1 MVFWDFLPIRQG
13 FVFGR
18 TGESMNALFR
28 FQTGKKTAP
37 VVMLLALIF
46 AALAFGPLNTP
57 AEETTPTAG
66 LPDSAESV
74 QVELLKEELPQTEG
88 SAAFIV
94 YASETEFTDEQLEW
108 LQGTFDPQI
117 QMLTG
122 GANEKFLEF
131 TNLEVMGEAF
141 VPPAAISEDGTTA
154 LISVPLD
161 ATDDFELTTFRV
173 DTMREI
179 APQDMPAGMEVY
191 VTGPEAFIKD
201 VGSIFEGA
209 NFSLLAVTAGVV
221 ALLLL
226 ITYRSPVLWMIP
238 LLVVG
243 VADGMAGILARR
255 VADALGFVPD
265 ASVVGILSVLVF
277 GAGTNYA
284 LLLISR
290 YREELLKYEDRR
302 EAMRVAIR
310 GAGPAI
316 LASGSTVAVALAL
329 LLLAEIEGRQ
339 VLGLVSAVGIV
350 VAMIAGLLVLPSA
363 LVVFPRG
370 IFWPLVPKVGGKN
383 PFEKSIWTRLGTAV
397 SKRPVAIASI
407 GVVLLGTLATG
418 GLGIKTGLSATEIF
432 IQKPE
437 AVAGQEV
444 LAESFAAG
452 AATPTQVIVSASRVD
467 DAVEILSG
475 VAGVDEVRVGSTND
489 EITQLDVV
497 LDAAPESE
505 AAFELVRTMRLE
517 LDQLG
522 SDTIA
527 LVGGQDATSL
537 DATDATARDQAL
549 LVPLILIS
557 VFLILIL
564 LLRSLLTP
572 VLLMVAVVGSFF
584 SALGASWLVFQFIFG
599 FPALDLT
606 VFILAFLFLVAL
618 GVDYSIFL
626 VTRAQEEA
634 RELGTKQGMR
644 KALGATGGVIT
655 SAGIL
660 LAAVFAVLGVLPLI
674 ALAQVGTIVCIGVL
688 LDTLL
693 VRTVIVPAL
702 AFKLGAKFWW
712 PRKEFAD

>member
-1 MVFWDFLPIRQG
+1 
-13 FVFGR
+13 
-18 TGESMNALFR
+18 MNALLR

-37 VVMLLALIF
+37 ITMLIALIF
-46 AALAFGPLNTP
+46 AILAFGPLNAP
-57 AEETTPTAG
+57 SENTTPGTG

-74 QVELLKEELPQTEG
+74 QVQKLQEDLPQNDG

-94 YASETEFTDEQLEW
+94 YASDTELTEAQLSW
-108 LQGTFDPQI
+108 IQGEFDPQT
-117 QMLTG
+117 QMLAG

-131 TNLEVMGEAF
+131 TNLDVMGEKF

-161 ATDDFELTTFRV
+161 QTDDFDLTTLRI

-179 APQDMPAGMEVY
+179 APQGMPQGLEVY

-209 NFSLLAVTAGVV
+209 DISLLAVTASVV

-226 ITYRSPVLWMIP
+226 VTYRSPVLWIVP
-238 LLVVG
+238 LVVVG
-243 VADGMAGILARR
+243 VADGMAGILARQ
-255 VADALGFVPD
+255 VASLLGFVPD

-290 YREELLKYEDRR
+290 YREELLAHEDRR
-302 EAMRVAIR
+302 EAMRIAIR

-339 VLGLVSAVGIV
+339 VLGLMSAVGIV
-350 VAMIAGLLVLPSA
+350 VAMVAGLLVLPSA
-363 LVVFPRG
+363 LVVFPRS

-383 PFEKSIWTRLGTAV
+383 PFEKSIWTKLGRAV
-397 SKRPVAIASI
+397 SKRPVTIAGA
-407 GVVLLGTLATG
+407 GVALLAVLATG
-418 GLGIKTGLSATEIF
+418 GLGVKTGLSATEIF
-432 IQKPE
+432 IEKPE

-444 LAESFAAG
+444 LAEAFSAG
-452 AATPTQVIVSASRVD
+452 SATPTQVIVDASAVS
-467 DAVEILSG
+467 AASSILES
-475 VAGVDEVRVGSTND
+475 VAGVDEVRPGATND
-489 EITQLDVV
+489 NITQIDVI
-497 LDAAPESE
+497 LSADPESQ
-505 AAFELVRTMRLE
+505 AALEVIREMRVALDELPVGTL
-517 LDQLG
+517 
-522 SDTIA
+522 A
-527 LVGGQDATSL
+527 LVGGQDATTL
-537 DATDATARDQAL
+537 DAQDATERDQLL

-572 VLLMVAVVGSFF
+572 ILLLVAVVGSFF
-584 SALGASWLVFQFIFG
+584 SAVGASWLVFQNIFG

-634 RELGTKQGMR
+634 RTLGTREGMR

-693 VRTVIVPAL
+693 VRTVIVPAM

>member
-1 MVFWDFLPIRQG
+1 
-13 FVFGR
+13 
-18 TGESMNALFR
+18 
-28 FQTGKKTAP
+28 
-37 VVMLLALIF
+37 MLLALIF
-46 AALAFGPLNTP
+46 AILAFGPLNAP
-57 AEETTPTAG
+57 SENTTPGTG

-74 QVELLKEELPQTEG
+74 QVQKLQEDLPQNDG

-94 YASETEFTDEQLEW
+94 YASETELTDSQLNWILGE
-108 LQGTFDPQI
+108 FDPAT
-117 QMLTG
+117 QMLSG

-131 TNLEVMGEAF
+131 TNLELMGEKF

-161 ATDDFELTTFRV
+161 QSDDFDLTTLRI
-173 DTMREI
+173 DTMREL
-179 APQDMPAGMEVY
+179 APEGMPAGLDVY

-209 NFSLLAVTAGVV
+209 DISLLAVTASVV

-226 ITYRSPVLWMIP
+226 VTYRSPVLWIIP

-243 VADGMAGILARR
+243 VADGMAGILARQ
-255 VADALGFVPD
+255 VADLLGFVPD

-290 YREELLKYEDRR
+290 YREELLSHEDRR
-302 EAMRVAIR
+302 EAMRIAIR

-339 VLGLVSAVGIV
+339 VLGLMSAVGIV
-350 VAMIAGLLVLPSA
+350 VAMVAGLLVLPSA

-383 PFEKSIWTRLGTAV
+383 PFEKSIWTKLGRAV
-397 SKRPVAIASI
+397 SKRPLTIAGAGVA
-407 GVVLLGTLATG
+407 LLAVLATG

-432 IQKPE
+432 IEKPE

-444 LAESFAAG
+444 LAQAFSAG
-452 AATPTQVIVSASRVD
+452 SATPTQVIVDAGSVAAATAILERVD
-467 DAVEILSG
+467 
-475 VAGVDEVRVGSTND
+475 GVDEVRVGATND
-489 EITQLDVV
+489 EITQLDAI
-497 LDAAPESE
+497 LNADPESQE
-505 AAFELVRTMRLE
+505 ALEVIRQMRIA
-517 LDQLG
+517 LDDLPAG
-522 SDTIA
+522 TLA
-527 LVGGQDATSL
+527 LVGGQDATTL
-537 DATDATARDQAL
+537 DAQDATERDQIL

-572 VLLMVAVVGSFF
+572 ILLLLAVVGSFF
-584 SALGASWLVFQFIFG
+584 SAVGASWLVFQNIFG

-634 RELGTKQGMR
+634 RTLGTREGMR

-693 VRTVIVPAL
+693 VRTVIVPAM

>member
-1 MVFWDFLPIRQG
+1 
-13 FVFGR
+13 
-18 TGESMNALFR
+18 
-28 FQTGKKTAP
+28 
-37 VVMLLALIF
+37 MLIGLIF
-46 AALAFGPLNTP
+46 AGLAFTVFNTE
-57 AEETTPTAG
+57 ATETTPGTG
-66 LPDSAESV
+66 LPDTAESV
-74 QVELLKEELPQTEG
+74 QVANLQDQLPSSDA

-94 YASETEFTDEQLEW
+94 YTSEAKFTEEQLTW
-108 LQGTFDPQI
+108 LQGEFDSNLMIPV
-117 QMLTG
+117 G

-131 TNLEVMGEAF
+131 TNLEAQGEKF
-141 VPPAAISEDGTTA
+141 VPPAVISEDGTTA

-161 ATDDFELTTFRV
+161 ITDSFEETTYRV
-173 DTMREI
+173 DSMRELAPI
-179 APQDMPAGMEVY
+179 AMPTGMEVY

-209 NFSLLAVTAGVV
+209 DFSLLAVTAGVV

-226 ITYRSPVLWMIP
+226 ITYRSPVLWLIP
-238 LLVVG
+238 LIVVG
-243 VADGMAGILARR
+243 TADGMAGILARR
-255 VADALGFVPD
+255 AAETLGFTPD
-265 ASVVGILSVLVF
+265 ASVTGILSVLVF

-284 LLLISR
+284 LLLIAR
-290 YREELLKYEDRR
+290 YREELLGLEDRR
-302 EAMRVAIR
+302 EAMRTALR

-350 VAMIAGLLVLPSA
+350 VAMISGLLILPAA

-370 IFWPLVPKVGGKN
+370 IFWPLVPKVGGVN
-383 PFEKSIWTRLGTAV
+383 RNDKSLWSRLGKSV
-397 SKRPVAIASI
+397 SKRPVIVASAGVAALAILASGGI
-407 GVVLLGTLATG
+407 GV
-418 GLGIKTGLSATEIF
+418 KTGLSATEIF

-437 AVAGQEV
+437 AVVGQEV
-444 LAESFAAG
+444 LAESFSAG
-452 AATPTQVIVSASRVD
+452 SATPTQMIISNQSVDQAIEIAAAVS
-467 DAVEILSG
+467 
-475 VAGVDEVRVGSTND
+475 GVDEVRVGATNGQF
-489 EITQLDVV
+489 TQVDAVLNANPESAEALLIVKELRV
-497 LDAAPESE
+497 ALDALPDS
-505 AAFELVRTMRLE
+505 
-517 LDQLG
+517 
-522 SDTIA
+522 SIA
-527 LVGGQDATSL
+527 LVGGQDATTL
-537 DATDATARDQAL
+537 DVEDATARDQAL

-572 VLLMVAVVGSFF
+572 VLLLLAVVGSFF
-584 SALGASWLVFQFIFG
+584 SAIGASWFVFQNIFG
-599 FPALDLT
+599 FPALDVS

-626 VTRAQEEA
+626 VSRAQEEA
-634 RELGTKQGMR
+634 RKLGTREGMR

-693 VRTVIVPAL
+693 VRTIIVPAM
-702 AFKLGAKFWW
+702 AFVTGKHFWW

>member
-1 MVFWDFLPIRQG
+1 
-13 FVFGR
+13 
-18 TGESMNALFR
+18 MNALIK

-37 VVMLLALIF
+37 VTMLLALIF
-46 AALAFGPLNTP
+46 AILAFGPLNAP
-57 AEETTPTAG
+57 SENTTPGTG
-66 LPDSAESV
+66 LPESAESV
-74 QVELLKEELPQTEG
+74 QVQKLQEDLPQNDG

-94 YASETEFTDEQLEW
+94 YASETELTEAQLKW
-108 LQGTFDPQI
+108 IQGEFDPQA
-117 QMLTG
+117 QMLSG

-131 TNLEVMGEAF
+131 TNLEVMGEKF

-161 ATDDFELTTFRV
+161 QSDDFDLTTLRI
-173 DTMREI
+173 DTMREL
-179 APQDMPAGMEVY
+179 APEGMPAGLEVY

-209 NFSLLAVTAGVV
+209 DISLLAVTASVV

-226 ITYRSPVLWMIP
+226 VTYRSPVLWIIP

-243 VADGMAGILARR
+243 VADGMAGILARQ
-255 VADALGFVPD
+255 VADLLGFVPD

-290 YREELLKYEDRR
+290 YREELLSHEDRR
-302 EAMRVAIR
+302 EAMRIAIR

-339 VLGLVSAVGIV
+339 VLGLMSAVGIV
-350 VAMIAGLLVLPSA
+350 VAMVAGLLVLPSA

-383 PFEKSIWTRLGTAV
+383 PFEKSIWTKLGRAV
-397 SKRPVAIASI
+397 SKRPLTIASA
-407 GVVLLGTLATG
+407 GVALLAVLATG

-432 IQKPE
+432 IEKPE

-444 LAESFAAG
+444 LAEVFSAG
-452 AATPTQVIVSASRVD
+452 SATPTQVIV
-467 DAVEILSG
+467 DAGSVAAATAILESVE
-475 VAGVDEVRVGSTND
+475 GVDEVRVGATND
-489 EITQLDVV
+489 EITQLDAI
-497 LDAAPESE
+497 LNADPESQE
-505 AAFELVRTMRLE
+505 ALEVIRQMRLA
-517 LDQLG
+517 LDDLPEG
-522 SDTIA
+522 TLA
-527 LVGGQDATSL
+527 LVGGQDATTL
-537 DATDATARDQAL
+537 DAQDATERDQLL

-572 VLLMVAVVGSFF
+572 ILLLVAVVGSFF
-584 SALGASWLVFQFIFG
+584 SAVGASWLVFQNIFG

-634 RELGTKQGMR
+634 RTLGTREGMR

-693 VRTVIVPAL
+693 VRTVIVPAM

>member
-1 MVFWDFLPIRQG
+1 
-13 FVFGR
+13 
-18 TGESMNALFR
+18 
-28 FQTGKKTAP
+28 
-37 VVMLLALIF
+37 
-46 AALAFGPLNTP
+46 
-57 AEETTPTAG
+57 
-66 LPDSAESV
+66 
-74 QVELLKEELPQTEG
+74 
-88 SAAFIV
+88 
-94 YASETEFTDEQLEW
+94 
-108 LQGTFDPQI
+108 
-117 QMLTG
+117 
-122 GANEKFLEF
+122 
-131 TNLEVMGEAF
+131 
-141 VPPAAISEDGTTA
+141 
-154 LISVPLD
+154 
-161 ATDDFELTTFRV
+161 
-173 DTMREI
+173 
-179 APQDMPAGMEVY
+179 MPAGLEVY

-209 NFSLLAVTAGVV
+209 DISLLAVTASVV

-226 ITYRSPVLWMIP
+226 ITYRSPVLWLIP
-238 LLVVG
+238 LIVVG

-290 YREELLKYEDRR
+290 YREELLTYADRR

-316 LASGSTVAVALAL
+316 LASGSTVAVALGL

-339 VLGLVSAVGIV
+339 VLGLMSAVGIV

-363 LVVFPRG
+363 LVIFPRG

-383 PFEKSIWTRLGTAV
+383 PFEKSIWTKLGKSV
-397 SKRPVAIASI
+397 SKRPVIIAGAGIAIL
-407 GVVLLGTLATG
+407 GVLATG
-418 GLGIKTGLSATEIF
+418 GIGVKTGLSATEIF

-437 AVAGQEV
+437 AVVGQEV
-444 LAESFAAG
+444 LAKAFSAG
-452 AATPTQVIVSASRVD
+452 SATPTHVIVDAGSVSA
-467 DAVEILSG
+467 AFEILER
-475 VAGVDEVRVGSTND
+475 VPGVDEVREGATND
-489 EITQLDVV
+489 EITQLDVI
-497 LDAAPESE
+497 LNAAPESQE
-505 AAFELVRTMRLE
+505 ALDIVRQLRVE
-517 LDQLG
+517 LDALPAG
-522 SDTIA
+522 SLA
-527 LVGGQDATSL
+527 LVGGQDATTL
-537 DATDATARDQAL
+537 DAQDATARDQAL

-557 VFLILIL
+557 VFLILIV

-572 VLLMVAVVGSFF
+572 ILLLVAVVGSFF
-584 SALGASWLVFQFIFG
+584 SAVGASWLVFQNIFG

-634 RELGTKQGMR
+634 RTLGTREGMR

-702 AFKLGAKFWW
+702 AFKLGKTFWW

>member
-1 MVFWDFLPIRQG
+1 
-13 FVFGR
+13 
-18 TGESMNALFR
+18 MNALLR

-37 VVMLLALIF
+37 ITMLIALIF
-46 AALAFGPLNTP
+46 AILAFGPLNAP
-57 AEETTPTAG
+57 SENTTPGTG

-74 QVELLKEELPQTEG
+74 QVQKLQEDLPQNDG

-94 YASETEFTDEQLEW
+94 YASDTELTEAQLSW
-108 LQGTFDPQI
+108 IQGEFDPQT
-117 QMLTG
+117 QMLAG

-131 TNLEVMGEAF
+131 TNLEVMGEKF

-161 ATDDFELTTFRV
+161 QTDDFDLTTLRI

-179 APQDMPAGMEVY
+179 APQGMPQGLEVY

-209 NFSLLAVTAGVV
+209 DISLLAVTASVV

-226 ITYRSPVLWMIP
+226 VTYRSPVLWIVP

-243 VADGMAGILARR
+243 VADGMAGILARQ
-255 VADALGFVPD
+255 VASLLGFVPD

-290 YREELLKYEDRR
+290 YREELLAHEDRR
-302 EAMRVAIR
+302 EAMRIAIR

-339 VLGLVSAVGIV
+339 VLGLMSAVGIV
-350 VAMIAGLLVLPSA
+350 VAMVAGLLVLPSA
-363 LVVFPRG
+363 LVVFPRS

-383 PFEKSIWTRLGTAV
+383 PFEKSIWTKLGRAV
-397 SKRPVAIASI
+397 SKRPVTIAGA
-407 GVVLLGTLATG
+407 GVALLAVLATG
-418 GLGIKTGLSATEIF
+418 GLGVKTGLSATEIF
-432 IQKPE
+432 IEKPE

-444 LAESFAAG
+444 LAEAFSAG
-452 AATPTQVIVSASRVD
+452 SATPTQVIV
-467 DAVEILSG
+467 DAGSVAAATAILESVE
-475 VAGVDEVRVGSTND
+475 GVDEVRVGATND
-489 EITQLDVV
+489 EITQLDAI
-497 LDAAPESE
+497 LNADPESQE
-505 AAFELVRTMRLE
+505 ALEVIRQMRLA
-517 LDQLG
+517 LDDLPEG
-522 SDTIA
+522 TLA
-527 LVGGQDATSL
+527 LVGGQDATTL
-537 DATDATARDQAL
+537 DAQDTTERDQLL

-572 VLLMVAVVGSFF
+572 ILLLVAVVGSFF
-584 SALGASWLVFQFIFG
+584 SAVGASWLVFQNIFG

-634 RELGTKQGMR
+634 RTLGTREGMR

-693 VRTVIVPAL
+693 VRTVIVPAM

>member
-1 MVFWDFLPIRQG
+1 
-13 FVFGR
+13 
-18 TGESMNALFR
+18 MNGLLKFI
-28 FQTGKKTAP
+28 TGKKTAP
-37 VVMLLALIF
+37 VTMLIGLIF
-46 AALAFGPLNTP
+46 AGLAFTVFNTE
-57 AEETTPTAG
+57 ATETTPGTG
-66 LPDSAESV
+66 LPDTAESV
-74 QVELLKEELPQTEG
+74 QVAKLQDELPSSDA

-94 YASETEFTDEQLEW
+94 YTSESKFTEEQLTW
-108 LQGTFDPQI
+108 LQGTFDPNL
-117 QMLTG
+117 MMPAG
-122 GANEKFLEF
+122 GANEKFVEF
-131 TNLEVMGEAF
+131 TNLEVQGEKF

-154 LISVPLD
+154 LISVPLEI
-161 ATDDFELTTFRV
+161 TESFEETTYRV

-179 APQDMPAGMEVY
+179 APIGMPGGMQVY

-209 NFSLLAVTAGVV
+209 DFSLLAVTASVV

-226 ITYRSPVLWMIP
+226 ITYRSPVLWLIP
-238 LLVVG
+238 LIVVG
-243 VADGMAGILARR
+243 TADGMAGILARR
-255 VADALGFVPD
+255 AAEALGFTPD
-265 ASVVGILSVLVF
+265 ASVTGILSVLVF

-284 LLLISR
+284 LLLIAR
-290 YREELLKYEDRR
+290 YREELLGLEDRR
-302 EAMRVAIR
+302 EAMRTALR

-350 VAMIAGLLVLPSA
+350 VAMIAGLLILPAA
-363 LVVFPRG
+363 LVIFPRG
-370 IFWPLVPKVGGKN
+370 IFWPLVPKVGGVN
-383 PFEKSIWTRLGTAV
+383 RNDKSLWAKLGKSV
-397 SKRPVAIASI
+397 SKRPVIVASAGVAVLAILASGGI
-407 GVVLLGTLATG
+407 GV
-418 GLGIKTGLSATEIF
+418 KTGLSATEIF
-432 IQKPE
+432 IEKPE
-437 AVAGQEV
+437 AVVGQEV
-444 LAESFAAG
+444 LAKSFSAG
-452 AATPTQVIVSASRVD
+452 SATPTQMIISNESVD
-467 DAVEILSG
+467 QAVEIASG
-475 VAGVDEVRVGSTND
+475 VTGVDEVRVGATNG
-489 EITQLDVV
+489 EFTQVDAV
-497 LDAAPESE
+497 LNASPESAE
-505 AAFELVRTMRLE
+505 ALLIVKELRVA
-517 LDQLG
+517 LDSLPET
-522 SDTIA
+522 SIA
-527 LVGGQDATSL
+527 LVGGQDATTL
-537 DATDATARDQAL
+537 DSEDATARDQAL

-572 VLLMVAVVGSFF
+572 VLLLLAVVGSFF
-584 SALGASWLVFQFIFG
+584 SAVGASWFVFQNIFG
-599 FPALDLT
+599 FPALDLS

-634 RELGTKQGMR
+634 KKLGTREGMR

-693 VRTVIVPAL
+693 VRTIIVPAM
-702 AFKLGAKFWW
+702 AFITGKHFWW

>member
-1 MVFWDFLPIRQG
+1 
-13 FVFGR
+13 
-18 TGESMNALFR
+18 
-28 FQTGKKTAP
+28 
-37 VVMLLALIF
+37 MLLALIF
-46 AALAFGPLNTP
+46 AILAFGPLNAP
-57 AEETTPTAG
+57 SENTTPGTG
-66 LPDSAESV
+66 LPESAESV
-74 QVELLKEELPQTEG
+74 QVQKLQEDLPQNDG

-94 YASETEFTDEQLEW
+94 YASETELTEAQLKW
-108 LQGTFDPQI
+108 IQGEFDPQA
-117 QMLTG
+117 QMLSG

-131 TNLEVMGEAF
+131 TNLEVMGEKF

-161 ATDDFELTTFRV
+161 QSDDFDLTTLRI
-173 DTMREI
+173 DKMREL
-179 APQDMPAGMEVY
+179 APEGMPAGLEVY

-209 NFSLLAVTAGVV
+209 DISLLAVTASVV

-226 ITYRSPVLWMIP
+226 VTYRSPVLWIIP

-243 VADGMAGILARR
+243 VADGMAGILARQ
-255 VADALGFVPD
+255 VADLLGFVPD

-290 YREELLKYEDRR
+290 YREELLSHEDRR
-302 EAMRVAIR
+302 EAMRIAIR

-339 VLGLVSAVGIV
+339 VLGLMSAVGIV
-350 VAMIAGLLVLPSA
+350 VAMVAGLLVLPSA

-383 PFEKSIWTRLGTAV
+383 PFEKSIWTKLGRAV
-397 SKRPVAIASI
+397 SKRPLTIASA
-407 GVVLLGTLATG
+407 GVALLAVLATG

-432 IQKPE
+432 IEKPE

-444 LAESFAAG
+444 LAEAFSAG
-452 AATPTQVIVSASRVD
+452 SATPTQVIV
-467 DAVEILSG
+467 DAGSVAAATAILESVE
-475 VAGVDEVRVGSTND
+475 GVDEVRVGATND
-489 EITQLDVV
+489 EITQLDAI
-497 LDAAPESE
+497 LNADPESQE
-505 AAFELVRTMRLE
+505 ALEVIRQMRLA
-517 LDQLG
+517 LDDLPEG
-522 SDTIA
+522 TLA
-527 LVGGQDATSL
+527 LVGGQDATTL
-537 DATDATARDQAL
+537 DAQDATERDQLL

-572 VLLMVAVVGSFF
+572 ILLLVAVVGSFF
-584 SALGASWLVFQFIFG
+584 SAVGASWLVFQNIFG

-634 RELGTKQGMR
+634 RTLGTREGMR

-693 VRTVIVPAL
+693 VRTVIVPAM

>member
-1 MVFWDFLPIRQG
+1 
-13 FVFGR
+13 
-18 TGESMNALFR
+18 MNALLR

-37 VVMLLALIF
+37 ITMLIALIF
-46 AALAFGPLNTP
+46 AILAFGPLNAP
-57 AEETTPTAG
+57 SENTTPGTG

-74 QVELLKEELPQTEG
+74 QVQLLQEELPANDG

-94 YASETEFTDEQLEW
+94 YASDTELTEAQLSW
-108 LQGTFDPQI
+108 IQGEFDPQT
-117 QMLTG
+117 QMLAG

-131 TNLEVMGEAF
+131 TNLEVMGEKF

-161 ATDDFELTTFRV
+161 QTDDFDLTTLRI

-179 APQDMPAGMEVY
+179 APQGMPQGLEVY

-209 NFSLLAVTAGVV
+209 DISLLAVTASVV

-226 ITYRSPVLWMIP
+226 VTYRSPVLWIVP

-243 VADGMAGILARR
+243 VADGMAGILARQ
-255 VADALGFVPD
+255 VASLLGFVPD

-290 YREELLKYEDRR
+290 YREELLAHEDRR
-302 EAMRVAIR
+302 EAMRIAIR

-339 VLGLVSAVGIV
+339 VLGLMSAVGIV
-350 VAMIAGLLVLPSA
+350 VAMVAGLLVLPSA
-363 LVVFPRG
+363 LVVFPRS

-383 PFEKSIWTRLGTAV
+383 PFEKSIWTKLGRAV
-397 SKRPVAIASI
+397 SKRPVTIAGA
-407 GVVLLGTLATG
+407 GVALLAVLATG
-418 GLGIKTGLSATEIF
+418 GLGVKTGLSATEIF
-432 IQKPE
+432 IEKPE

-444 LAESFAAG
+444 LAEAFSAG
-452 AATPTQVIVSASRVD
+452 SATPTQVIVDASAVS
-467 DAVEILSG
+467 AASSILQS
-475 VAGVDEVRVGSTND
+475 VAGVDEVRPGATND
-489 EITQLDVV
+489 NITQIDVI
-497 LDAAPESE
+497 LSADPESQ
-505 AAFELVRTMRLE
+505 AALEVIREMRVALDELPAGTL
-517 LDQLG
+517 
-522 SDTIA
+522 A
-527 LVGGQDATSL
+527 LVGGQDATTL
-537 DATDATARDQAL
+537 DAQDATNRDQLL

-564 LLRSLLTP
+564 LLRSILTP
-572 VLLMVAVVGSFF
+572 ILLLLAVVGSFF
-584 SALGASWLVFQFIFG
+584 SAVGASWLVFQNIFG

-634 RELGTKQGMR
+634 RTLGTREGMR

-693 VRTVIVPAL
+693 VRTVIVPAM

>member
-1 MVFWDFLPIRQG
+1 L
-13 FVFGR
+13 
-18 TGESMNALFR
+18 NALLR

-37 VVMLLALIF
+37 VTMLLALIF
-46 AALAFGPLNTP
+46 AILAFGPLNAP
-57 AEETTPTAG
+57 SENTTPGTG
-66 LPDSAESV
+66 LPETAESV
-74 QVELLKEELPQTEG
+74 QVQKLQEDLPQNDG

-94 YASETEFTDEQLEW
+94 YASETELTEAQLKW
-108 LQGTFDPQI
+108 IQGEFDPQA
-117 QMLTG
+117 QMLSG

-131 TNLEVMGEAF
+131 TNLEVMGEKF

-161 ATDDFELTTFRV
+161 QSDDFDLTTLRI
-173 DTMREI
+173 DTMREL
-179 APQDMPAGMEVY
+179 APEGMPAGLEVY

-209 NFSLLAVTAGVV
+209 DISLLAVTASVV

-226 ITYRSPVLWMIP
+226 VTYRSPVLWIIP

-243 VADGMAGILARR
+243 VADGMAGILSRQ
-255 VADALGFVPD
+255 VASALGFVPD

-290 YREELLKYEDRR
+290 YREELLSHEDRR
-302 EAMRVAIR
+302 EAMRIAIR

-339 VLGLVSAVGIV
+339 VLGLMSAVGIV
-350 VAMIAGLLVLPSA
+350 VAMVAGLLVLPSA

-383 PFEKSIWTRLGTAV
+383 PFEKSIWTKLGRAV
-397 SKRPVAIASI
+397 SKRPLTIASA
-407 GVVLLGTLATG
+407 GVALLAVLATG

-432 IQKPE
+432 IEKPE

-444 LAESFAAG
+444 LAEAFSAG
-452 AATPTQVIVSASRVD
+452 SATPTQVIV
-467 DAVEILSG
+467 DAGSVAAATAILESVE
-475 VAGVDEVRVGSTND
+475 GVDEVRVGATND
-489 EITQLDVV
+489 EITQLDAI
-497 LDAAPESE
+497 LNADPESQE
-505 AAFELVRTMRLE
+505 ALEVIRQMRLA
-517 LDQLG
+517 LDDLPEG
-522 SDTIA
+522 TLA
-527 LVGGQDATSL
+527 LVGGQDATTL
-537 DATDATARDQAL
+537 DAQDATERDQLL

-572 VLLMVAVVGSFF
+572 ILLLVAVVGSFF
-584 SALGASWLVFQFIFG
+584 SAVGASWLVFQNIFG

-634 RELGTKQGMR
+634 RTLGTREGMR

-693 VRTVIVPAL
+693 VRTVIVPAM